1 MTETQFIPEK
11 GDADITA
18 YENVDLSQLNSGG
31 DNTPPTEKKLEHTL
45 IRVVFFSRIVAWIS
59 IVLLVFSGLYGWTRN
74 QKQDSWLMNLGM
86 NNTGSPLCSWMNHG
100 YDTELRND
108 TIFRDFLIK
117 KGKQWLIDIFDSGHC
132 LALDSI
138 AEWLE
143 IQHIYATEEL
153 ARVYESIIP
162 KKFLGTTITTSPEL
176 DIIAKK
182 SPEHRMHHDSILQLI
197 SDTSL
202 QINDSSARVIC
213 HEIRFVELNADVYC
227 EVMTRPPVQPRAKA
241 LAFMKALEASQSVL
255 VIYPNT
261 LDMSIDEKTGLLKTN
276 FTIKMTSI
284 PSRYEEDTIRKLTYD
299 KR

>member
-117 KGKQWLIDIFDSGHC
+117 KGKQ
-132 LALDSI
+132 
-138 AEWLE
+138 
-143 IQHIYATEEL
+143 
-153 ARVYESIIP
+153 
-162 KKFLGTTITTSPEL
+162 
-176 DIIAKK
+176 
-182 SPEHRMHHDSILQLI
+182 
-197 SDTSL
+197 
-202 QINDSSARVIC
+202 
-213 HEIRFVELNADVYC
+213 
-227 EVMTRPPVQPRAKA
+227 
-241 LAFMKALEASQSVL
+241 
-255 VIYPNT
+255 
-261 LDMSIDEKTGLLKTN
+261 
-276 FTIKMTSI
+276 
-284 PSRYEEDTIRKLTYD
+284 
-299 KR
+299 